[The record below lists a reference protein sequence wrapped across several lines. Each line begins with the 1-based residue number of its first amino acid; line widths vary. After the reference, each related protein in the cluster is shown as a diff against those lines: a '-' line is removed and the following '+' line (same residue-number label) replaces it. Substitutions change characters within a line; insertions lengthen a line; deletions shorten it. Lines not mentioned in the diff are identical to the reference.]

1 MPKSNSEQQK
11 KKDLSFE
18 LTPMQHHHNMVFN
31 IFLDSLYNVK
41 ETDSKDPHLFIGSK
55 IQKYGS

>member
-11 KKDLSFE
+11 KKNLSFE

-31 IFLDSLYNVK
+31 IFLESLYNVK
-41 ETDSKDPHLFIGSK
+41 ETGCSYDEKHLFIGSK
-55 IQKYGS
+55 IQ